1 MFIVHTFHTFH
12 TFHIH
17 PYSLLGREMG
27 ILGIC
32 HARSSL
38 AEHAKRTGL
47 INSRGVWDT
56 KMANSLASPRNIFW
70 NGVCATTSCVAEEIT
85 MDQWHIFA
93 NQESSTII
101 NIHIR
106 IIHDPSR
113 LFCLAS
119 PSRLLRPRWGPWP
132 KTLKSSLKASLVG
145 PMCGTIASP
154 CNSQNLKDLKA
165 ELTLVWPNCH

>member
-113 LFCLAS
+113 LFLFGVSQSPFAPKVRTLAQDFEEL
-119 PSRLLRPRWGPWP
+119 PQGLTSRPH
-132 KTLKSSLKASLVG
+132 
-145 PMCGTIASP
+145 
-154 CNSQNLKDLKA
+154 
-165 ELTLVWPNCH
+165 VWHHR